1 MAQARLVPASPK
13 QAAVADHLL
22 ERILAPAPLFP
33 RDDEA
38 AWSATYVRLMAERR
52 AKLRAH
58 VAVEKLLDGAEAPAV
73 HRYLEDRT
81 FLISSSFRSSLRTQT
96 GSSK

>member
-1 MAQARLVPASPK
+1 
-13 QAAVADHLL
+13 
-22 ERILAPAPLFP
+22 
-33 RDDEA
+33 
-38 AWSATYVRLMAERR
+38 MAERR

-81 FLISSSFRSSLRTQT
+81 FLISSSFRSSLRTQA

>member
-1 MAQARLVPASPK
+1 MSTSSRVATQSWSIPGPMAQARLVPASPK

-58 VAVEKLLDGAEAPAV
+58 VAVEKLLDGAEA
-73 HRYLEDRT
+73 
-81 FLISSSFRSSLRTQT
+81 T
-96 GSSK
+96 GGPPLP